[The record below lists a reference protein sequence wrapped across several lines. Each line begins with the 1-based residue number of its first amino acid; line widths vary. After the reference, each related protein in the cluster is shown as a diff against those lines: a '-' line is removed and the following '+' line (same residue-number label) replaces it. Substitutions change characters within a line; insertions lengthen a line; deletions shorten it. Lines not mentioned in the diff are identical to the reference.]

1 MCALPASAS
10 AAQSSALAAA
20 SAAAIKEKVSK
31 SNLVLYTNLCTR
43 GGCGCRR
50 CRCWL
55 AVLSA
60 PATAAVAEAEVVV
73 AVVLL
78 FLLLPQ
84 LLWWLFE
91 VSFIFFVAFVSQFLF
106 PLVVAVVQL

>member
-1 MCALPASAS
+1 M
-10 AAQSSALAAA
+10 AAA

-50 CRCWL
+50 CRCFCWL

-60 PATAAVAEAEVVV
+60 SATAAVAEAEVVVVV

-84 LLWWLFE
+84 LLLLWWLFE

-106 PLVVAVVQL
+106 PLVVAVAQL

>member
-1 MCALPASAS
+1 M
-10 AAQSSALAAA
+10 AAA

-50 CRCWL
+50 CRCFCCCWL

-60 PATAAVAEAEVVV
+60 SATAAVAEAEVVVVV

-84 LLWWLFE
+84 LLLLWWLFE

>member
-1 MCALPASAS
+1 M
-10 AAQSSALAAA
+10 
-20 SAAAIKEKVSK
+20 
-31 SNLVLYTNLCTR
+31 
-43 GGCGCRR
+43 
-50 CRCWL
+50 
-55 AVLSA
+55 LSA